1 MSKEVESCK
10 NNIEQF
16 RKVISRIK
24 LKNLS
29 NFLEEDYTI
38 IEVNSNNELI
48 KVHTPNIKELVLDDN
63 NITGIA
69 PSACSQLPNLQRL
82 IIGDGIRTI
91 GPESFRGCKKLEELS
106 ISYTVTKICKKA
118 FFDIPNLIFVNY
130 GGRIDDWMNVYR
142 NSKCEAFNQKS
153 LIIKCIDGDLS
164 FCEVNFYE

>member
-1 MSKEVESCK
+1 MRKEVESE
-10 NNIEQF
+10 NNIEEF
-16 RKVISRIK
+16 RRVISRIK

-82 IIGDGIRTI
+82 IIGDG
-91 GPESFRGCKKLEELS
+91 
-106 ISYTVTKICKKA
+106 
-118 FFDIPNLIFVNY
+118 
-130 GGRIDDWMNVYR
+130 
-142 NSKCEAFNQKS
+142 
-153 LIIKCIDGDLS
+153 
-164 FCEVNFYE
+164 